1 MDTVSRKRLLPFWAV
16 VITLFFLYGLASV
29 GLTKVFGLPW
39 RAPIPLALRLSI
51 GIPLLAFGAGMY
63 VWSNRS
69 LSLKRALG
77 KELFKPAA
85 ESTLVTTGA
94 YAYSRNAIYF
104 AITLLLLGLFFIW
117 RSTPIAILTLFGFVH
132 FVLVAKWEERELT
145 KRFGKEYL
153 DYKQRVPFFIPGI
166 RRRPGK
172 TGEAR
177 RAASNPE
184 LL

>member
-1 MDTVSRKRLLPFWAV
+1 MDTVSRKRLPPFWLAV
-16 VITLFFLYGLASV
+16 MLLFLLYSLLSV
-29 GLTKVFGLPW
+29 GLTKVFGLHW
-39 RAPIPLALRLSI
+39 RTPISLALRLSI
-51 GIPLLAFGAGMY
+51 GIPLSAFGLGMY

-104 AITLLLLGLFFIW
+104 AVTLLLLGLFFVT

-132 FVLVAKWEERELT
+132 FMLVAKWEERELT

-153 DYKQRVPFFIPGI
+153 DYKHRVPFFIPGI

-172 TGEAR
+172 IGEAR
-177 RAASNPE
+177 RDASNPE
-184 LL
+184 PR